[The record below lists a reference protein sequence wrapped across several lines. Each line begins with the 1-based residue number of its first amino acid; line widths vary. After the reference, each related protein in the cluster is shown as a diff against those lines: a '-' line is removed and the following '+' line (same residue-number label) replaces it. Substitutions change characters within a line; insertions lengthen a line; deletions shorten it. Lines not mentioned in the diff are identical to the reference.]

1 MELTDRRK
9 RLYGQLRNV
18 GVKSSGDKTAE
29 VREQTALLT
38 ERIVKLRREDKLC
51 VNIARR
57 SELMKEEIKRHM
69 ERGKENI
76 WHEQFRGRR

>member
-38 ERIVKLRREDKLC
+38 ERIVKLRSEDKLC

-57 SELMKEEIKRHM
+57 SDLMKEEIKRHM

-76 WHEQFRGRR
+76 RHEQFRGRR

>member
-57 SELMKEEIKRHM
+57 SELMKGEIKRHM
-69 ERGKENI
+69 ERGKGNI
-76 WHEQFRGRR
+76 RHEQFRGRR